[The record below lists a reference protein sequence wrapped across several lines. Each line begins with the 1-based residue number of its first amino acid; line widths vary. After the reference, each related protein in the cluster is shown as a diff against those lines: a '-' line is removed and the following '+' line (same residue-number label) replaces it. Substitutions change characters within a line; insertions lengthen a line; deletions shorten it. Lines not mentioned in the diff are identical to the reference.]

1 MSSQRR
7 RRSPQPY
14 QKKIPAKNELF
25 RIIFSLKIGERD
37 LRICFLTL
45 LPELGEVL
53 ICHWIPPVLGSVCW
67 AITCPW
73 VERPELLLVEADM
86 VRPCGSCTGEGEE
99 SGLEVMEVT

>member
-1 MSSQRR
+1 M
-7 RRSPQPY
+7 
-14 QKKIPAKNELF
+14 
-25 RIIFSLKIGERD
+25 
-37 LRICFLTL
+37 
-45 LPELGEVL
+45 L